1 MRYAAI
7 VLCTL
12 LALARTPSH
21 ANALPQTGADPQ
33 AASPRPNPDAS
44 GKYHLGDGVSAPKLL
59 FAPDPEFTDQA
70 RRKRLG
76 GTVVITLKVDAAG
89 NSRDVRV
96 ARSLSQDVSKKYKQ
110 IALGLDDNAVAAV
123 KQYRFQPAQFQGK
136 PVPVETKVE
145 VNFESG
151 DPAASAS

>member
-12 LALARTPSH
+12 LALAWTPSH
-21 ANALPQTGADPQ
+21 ANALPREQTGAGPQ
-33 AASPRPNPDAS
+33 VASPKPNPDAS
-44 GKYHLGDGVSAPKLL
+44 GKYHLGDGVSAPKLV
-59 FAPDPEFTDQA
+59 FALDPEFTDQA

-76 GTVVITLKVDAAG
+76 GTVVVALTVDTAG
-89 NSRDVRV
+89 NPQDVRV

-123 KQYRFQPAQFQGK
+123 KQYRFEPGQLQGK
-136 PVPVETKVE
+136 PVPVEIE
-145 VNFESG
+145 VSVNYRIW
-151 DPAASAS
+151 